1 MNTERGRDNQRPWRF
16 SASSRLCGKKSWA
29 QSTTKTRSYSLSAA
43 KRGRKSCQGFSF
55 VCSWEHTHPACR
67 VLDTLGTLEAGSVR
81 SHGLSGFASC
91 ELPAVELEFPLQPE
105 P

>member
-1 MNTERGRDNQRPWRF
+1 MNTERRRDNQRAWRF
-16 SASSRLCGKKSWA
+16 FASSRLCGKKSWA

-67 VLDTLGTLEAGSVR
+67 MLDTLGTLEACAPRDGTSAFSAVVR
-81 SHGLSGFASC
+81 KNWKNANFAPVSY
-91 ELPAVELEFPLQPE
+91 
-105 P
+105 